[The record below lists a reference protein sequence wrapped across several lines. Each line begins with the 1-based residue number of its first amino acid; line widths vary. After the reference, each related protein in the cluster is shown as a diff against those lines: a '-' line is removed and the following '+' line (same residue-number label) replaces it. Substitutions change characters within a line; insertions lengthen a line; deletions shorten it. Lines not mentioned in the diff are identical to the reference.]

1 MPHNTGIPYELIAR
15 EIFELLMNQDSA
27 QNIEVKHNVPL
38 KGKVTEHQIDVYWE
52 FELGGVTYRSVV
64 QTKDWNTPLNKGEL
78 LKFKAVL
85 DDLPGQPTGIVV
97 TRSGYQKG
105 AKEVASANGIL
116 LYELVEERRPP
127 IVVTEGSIGRVWIAR
142 KTSSGLKDLR
152 DPQWMREP
160 GTLVMQTIIFDPS
173 FELRFEYDQAW
184 LANQREHCSNEVLH
198 RIASESF
205 TARPRDINLY
215 DGSGNTIG
223 NVQDILTEFVQKEI
237 GPKATVNEHKVK
249 VFQLATFRKTSSE
262 ALPFIKI
269 SALTA
274 RVTLTERE
282 PYETPLRL
290 AGIVRFILRNLTE
303 GTEQFFDV
311 KHDPKKDA

>member
-1 MPHNTGIPYELIAR
+1 MSKNTGIPYELLAR

-27 QNIEVKHNVPL
+27 RNIEVKHNVAL
-38 KGKVTEHQIDVYWE
+38 KGKDTEHQIDVYWK
-52 FELGGVTYRSVV
+52 FELGGVRYKTVV

-105 AKEVASANGIL
+105 AKEVASANGIFL
-116 LYELVEERRPP
+116 FELVEERRPP
-127 IVVTEGSIGRVWIAR
+127 IVVTEGSIGRFWIAK

-152 DPQWMREP
+152 DPQWMRGP

-184 LANQREHCSNEVLH
+184 LANQRERCSDEVLH
-198 RIASESF
+198 RLASESF

-215 DGSGNTIG
+215 DESGNVIG
-223 NVQDILTEFVQKEI
+223 NVQEVLTEWVQKEI
-237 GPKATVNEHKVK
+237 GPKATVRERKVR
-249 VFQLATFRKTSSE
+249 VFQVPTFRKTSSDS
-262 ALPFIKI
+262 LPFIKI

-274 RVTLTERE
+274 SVTLTERE

-303 GTEQFFDV
+303 GTEQFFDF
-311 KHDPKKDA
+311 KHG